1 MARHERLLAWQ
12 RSHQLTIAVYRATA
26 GWPVSERY
34 GLTSQA
40 RRAASSVGA
49 NIAEGAA
56 RYGAREFKRYLNIA
70 LGSLGE
76 LENHLR
82 LALDLEIL
90 TMQDFEHL
98 AGLANEAGK
107 LTGLLARS
115 LK

>member
-12 RSHQLTIAVYRATA
+12 KSHELTIAVYQATGKFPA
-26 GWPVSERY
+26 GERY

-56 RYGAREFKRYLNIA
+56 RFGPREFKRFLNIA

-82 LALDLEIL
+82 LALDLDLLSEG
-90 TMQDFEHL
+90 DFERL
-98 AGLANEAGK
+98 TGLANEAGK

-115 LK
+115 LR

>member
-12 RSHQLTIAVYRATA
+12 RSHELTIAVYGATA
-26 GWPVSERY
+26 TWPSSERY

-40 RRAASSVGA
+40 RRAAASVGA

-56 RYGAREFKRYLNIA
+56 RYGPRELKRFLNIA

-82 LALDLEIL
+82 LALDLGLMVRE
-90 TMQDFEHL
+90 DFDHL